1 VPKIIQLRRDAS
13 EEDRIPRGL
22 QDALSNIGRSGNS
35 MGKPAKARARWTKDL
50 PFRIKDAREG
60 PVDVLWFVGDHAS
73 YDPRALE
80 VSRRL
85 AALLHTAGVDF
96 GILYD
101 AEQNSGNDVRRC
113 GEEGLF
119 GSLAQSNIAALNA
132 CSFRRVLTTD
142 PHALNA
148 LRNEYQSFGVSFDVV
163 HHTTLLSE
171 LLDAGAIEMEPDKA
185 IRATYHDP
193 CYLGRYNGEF
203 EPPRRLIAASGYQLV
218 EMGRS
223 RENSFCC
230 GAGGGRIWAGDEGVL
245 ERPSENRIKEAL
257 ALGDISVFVVA
268 CPKDKVMYSAAVDAL
283 GVKDRLRVL
292 DVVELIELP

>member
-1 VPKIIQLRRDAS
+1 MDLRDALPLDQPLESFPGGAISDATLWACTTCHACMEVCPVHIEHVPKIIQLRRHAI

-35 MGKPAKARARWTKDL
+35 MGKPARMRARWTKDL
-50 PFRIKDAREG
+50 PFRVKDARED

-85 AALLHTAGVDF
+85 ATLLHTAGVDF

-148 LRNEYQSFGVSFDVV
+148 LRNEYQSFGVSFDVI
-163 HHTTLLSE
+163 HHTTLLS
-171 LLDAGAIEMEPDKA
+171 
-185 IRATYHDP
+185 RA
-193 CYLGRYNGEF
+193 
-203 EPPRRLIAASGYQLV
+203 PRCR
-218 EMGRS
+218 R
-223 RENSFCC
+223 
-230 GAGGGRIWAGDEGVL
+230 D
-245 ERPSENRIKEAL
+245 
-257 ALGDISVFVVA
+257 
-268 CPKDKVMYSAAVDAL
+268 
-283 GVKDRLRVL
+283 
-292 DVVELIELP
+292 